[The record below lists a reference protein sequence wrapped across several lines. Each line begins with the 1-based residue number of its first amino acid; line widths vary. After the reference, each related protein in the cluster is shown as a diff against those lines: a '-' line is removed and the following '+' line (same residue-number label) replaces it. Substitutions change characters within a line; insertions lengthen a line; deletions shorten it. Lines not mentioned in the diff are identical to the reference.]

1 MATTPASSADPADT
15 TMRSTAF
22 RPPVNR
28 GPAVAAGTSVTG
40 GSRPSLAEIIEAQE
54 EIFGSRQPE
63 SARLAALANGS
74 LAGGV
79 VSSWQISR
87 PQPVWLSHGIGSKLY
102 DVDGNEYVDLHGGY
116 GVSLAGHGHPAIVRA
131 VQAPGHRGPP
141 FAQPP
146 EGATAGATPP
156 SARIALP
163 PWRVAP

>member
-40 GSRPSLAEIIEAQE
+40 GSRPSLAEIIQAQE
-54 EIFGSRQPE
+54 EIFVSRQPE

-116 GVSLAGHGHPAIVRA
+116 GVSLAGHRHPAIA
-131 VQAPGHRGPP
+131 KAGQAPVHRGHPL
-141 FAQPP
+141 AQPP
-146 EGATAGATPP
+146 EVGLPAATHLSAPVGPP
-156 SARIALP
+156 
-163 PWRVAP
+163 